1 MVIVDEVGR
10 HTMEVL
16 DKSKTEGIRAVLT
29 AVPDPWEVGGVKA
42 VPETSKE
49 SPQRNVGIVSRKA
62 TGRPRARRSAP
73 VRINP
78 D

>member
-29 AVPDPWEVGGVKA
+29 AVPDTPEARGAKA
-42 VPETSKE
+42 ALETGKA
-49 SPQRNVGIVSRKA
+49 SP
-62 TGRPRARRSAP
+62 
-73 VRINP
+73 
-78 D
+78 